1 MFVCTYV
8 CMYVC
13 MYVRTY
19 VCMYVFRCEFINIYA
34 GSMCMFVC
42 LNMFYLPRE
51 PQACM
56 PGCIRTHVYLC
67 G

>member
-1 MFVCTYV
+1 MPKRLYVYVCVYV

-13 MYVRTY
+13 MYV
-19 VCMYVFRCEFINIYA
+19 CRCAYINIYA
-34 GSMCMFVC
+34 GNMYMSVC

-51 PQACM
+51 SQAYI
-56 PGCIRTHVYLC
+56 PGCIRMHVYLC